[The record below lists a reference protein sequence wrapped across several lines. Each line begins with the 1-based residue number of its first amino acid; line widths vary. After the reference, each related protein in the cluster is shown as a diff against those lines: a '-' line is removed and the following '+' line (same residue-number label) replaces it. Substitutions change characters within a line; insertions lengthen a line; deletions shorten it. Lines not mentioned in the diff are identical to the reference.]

1 MRKLCT
7 NEVGGGQNEE
17 KWKNYVL
24 QLEKNVFFLLFFLV
38 APLALHFKDAL

>member
-17 KWKNYVL
+17 KWKKHVL
-24 QLEKNVFFLLFFLV
+24 QLEKNVFSLLCFLV
-38 APLALHFKDAL
+38 APLDLHFKDAL